1 MTITVVAIA
10 NAFLALAVVSAL
22 GAVIKLGFR
31 IDRAADE
38 GSIVPAPRE
47 LAEAA

>member
-22 GAVIKLGFR
+22 
-31 IDRAADE
+31 
-38 GSIVPAPRE
+38 
-47 LAEAA
+47 AEAA